1 MSTTAHRPT
10 IISQSPQQPGDVI
23 GTWADVG
30 PDGLDEALRTARKAW
45 HDWRSASAHERSRA
59 LVGAAAR
66 VDAAANELTSLV
78 VREVGKPIVEA
89 TGEVARIADTLRY
102 YAQVA
107 LDVDGDM
114 YPASDPASWVFT
126 RRRPRGVA
134 AVITPWNFPLALP
147 MWKIAPA
154 LAFGNAV
161 VFKPSRNGLASAMR
175 LVEVLDLGDILQ
187 VVCLGSEAEQLLPA
201 RDDVDI
207 VSFTGSTEVGRAVVT
222 AAATA
227 GSVFQVE
234 MGGHNAALV
243 LVDADIDQA
252 ASSVA
257 RAAMAFAGQKCTATK
272 RVIVVGDPSRFEDAL
287 VEHVRALALGDPSD
301 TATVIGPVIDER
313 AQRAVL
319 DAAQQGV
326 AEGGRLLT
334 GGRKTEG
341 DGWFAEPAVLAG
353 LPAGA
358 TLLRRETFG
367 PICAV
372 VSARDDAEA
381 VEIANETAYGMV
393 AAIYSRDI
401 GRVMSVAPQLDVG
414 ILRVNGPT
422 TGIDFNVPF
431 VGHKASGQGL
441 GEQARAARDLF
452 TTSVTYNISPSPV
465 PEAQS

>member
-1 MSTTAHRPT
+1 
-10 IISQSPQQPGDVI
+10 
-23 GTWADVG
+23 
-30 PDGLDEALRTARKAW
+30 
-45 HDWRSASAHERSRA
+45 
-59 LVGAAAR
+59 
-66 VDAAANELTSLV
+66 
-78 VREVGKPIVEA
+78 
-89 TGEVARIADTLRY
+89 
-102 YAQVA
+102 
-107 LDVDGDM
+107 
-114 YPASDPASWVFT
+114 
-126 RRRPRGVA
+126 
-134 AVITPWNFPLALP
+134 
-147 MWKIAPA
+147 
-154 LAFGNAV
+154 
-161 VFKPSRNGLASAMR
+161 MR
-175 LVEVLDLGDILQ
+175 LAEVLDLGDILQ
-187 VVCLGSEAEQLLPA
+187 VVCLGSKAEQLLPA

-207 VSFTGSTEVGRAVVT
+207 VSFTGSTEVGRAVVS

-243 LVDADIDQA
+243 LEDADIDQA

-372 VSARDDAEA
+372 ISARDDAEA
-381 VEIANETAYGMV
+381 VEIANETPYGMV